1 MMKEEIQQQ
10 QQKLDRKRK
19 EGAEKSCV
27 NNPGT
32 FLGCGN
38 KWSLFAELKLLW
50 RNTCFFSFFSEMV
63 TVLCHAKFEMFN
75 YNKIPL
81 PKLLI

>member
-27 NNPGT
+27 DNPGT

-38 KWSLFAELKLLW
+38 KWSLFAELKLLVNSRDLTLQSKTFCDVW
-50 RNTCFFSFFSEMV
+50 WN
-63 TVLCHAKFEMFN
+63 
-75 YNKIPL
+75 
-81 PKLLI
+81 LLFK

>member
-1 MMKEEIQQQ
+1 MKEEIQQQ

-38 KWSLFAELKLLW
+38 K
-50 RNTCFFSFFSEMV
+50 
-63 TVLCHAKFEMFN
+63 
-75 YNKIPL
+75 
-81 PKLLI
+81 